1 MARKTAE
8 ELISSFSSIVGED
21 TNEDILNFMG
31 DLKDSIVPDPYEEK
45 YNNLLKTY
53 RERFESKQDV
63 EQTNEVSDDVHEDIH
78 DEVVDTTI
86 EDLLE
91 E

>member
-1 MARKTAE
+1 MAKKTVE

-53 RERFESKQDV
+53 RERFESAQDV
-63 EQTNEVSDDVHEDIH
+63 EQTNVVSDEFHEDIH

>member
-1 MARKTAE
+1 MAKKTAE

-31 DLKDSIVPDPYEEK
+31 DLKDSIVVDPYEEK
-45 YNNLLKTY
+45 YNSLLKTY

>member
-1 MARKTAE
+1 MAKKTAE

-21 TNEDILNFMG
+21 TNEDILAFMG
-31 DLKDSIVPDPYEEK
+31 DLRDSIVPDPYEEK

-63 EQTNEVSDDVHEDIH
+63 DQTDEDIY

>member
-53 RERFESKQDV
+53 RERFESAQDV